1 MRRYL
6 QYLLIFA
13 VEMKKFLVLFITAVV
28 SVICSTGAKA
38 QILSSND
45 SIARF
50 DADSLRRAYDSGPYF
65 TFYKDNYFI
74 LGTALGY
81 KPTDENSN
89 VKFQIS
95 IQQKLTKSTLP
106 FNTYLYL
113 FYTQKCFWNVF
124 QNSLPMTDLN
134 FNPGIGL
141 ARPFFSTT
149 TGRYVG
155 KAFFLIEHESNGRD
169 GDASRSWNRISFGGN
184 ILIDNNLMVYSKFW
198 IPIIDGGN
206 NKDILKYCGIYNMG
220 FQVMNNSRR
229 FGASVLLTKRAD
241 WNPFNWNV
249 QLDVKYRVF
258 PRDNQYVFLQYYNGY
273 GEGLLAYKEFHSEI
287 RVGICL
293 SPTFF
298 SEF

>member
-1 MRRYL
+1 MNSVRMFF
-6 QYLLIFA
+6 LLITLLLGA
-13 VEMKKFLVLFITAVV
+13 VAGRV
-28 SVICSTGAKA
+28 GA

-45 SIARF
+45 TVSRF

-74 LGTALGY
+74 FGTTLGY
-81 KPTDENSN
+81 RPTRENSN

-95 IQQKLTKSTLP
+95 IRQKLTKSTLP
-106 FNTYLYL
+106 FHTYLYL
-113 FYTQKCFWNVF
+113 FYTQKCFWNVLE
-124 QNSLPMTDLN
+124 NSMPMTDLN

-155 KAFFLIEHESNGRD
+155 QGFFLIEHESNGRD
-169 GDASRSWNRISFGGN
+169 GDASRSWNRIAVGGN
-184 ILIDNNLMVYSKFW
+184 ILIDNNINVYAKFW

-206 NKDILKYCGIYNMG
+206 NKDILKYSGIYQMG
-220 FQVMNNSRR
+220 LQYMDSKRR
-229 FGASVLLTKRAD
+229 FGASACLTKRAD
-241 WNPFNWNV
+241 WNPFNWNA
-249 QLDVKYRVF
+249 QIDIKYRILE
-258 PRDNQYVFLQYYNGY
+258 RDNQYLFLQYYNGY
-273 GEGLLAYKEFHSEI
+273 GEGLLAYKEFHSQI

-298 SEF
+298 SEY

>member
-1 MRRYL
+1 
-6 QYLLIFA
+6 
-13 VEMKKFLVLFITAVV
+13 MKRLVLLLTV
-28 SVICSTGAKA
+28 
-38 QILSSND
+38 ILSLLGFDVRGQIIARND
-45 SIARF
+45 SIARY
-50 DADSLRRAYDSGPYF
+50 DADSLRREYDSGPYF
-65 TFYKDNYFI
+65 SFYKDNYFV
-74 LGTALGY
+74 LGTALGF

-95 IQQKLTKSTLP
+95 IQQKLTRSTLP

-134 FNPGIGL
+134 FNPGIGV

-155 KAFFLIEHESNGRD
+155 KLFFLIEHESNGRD
-169 GDASRSWNRISFGGN
+169 GDASRSWNRISLGGN
-184 ILIDNNLMVYSKFW
+184 IFIDKNIMVSAKFW

-206 NKDILKYCGIYNMG
+206 NKDILKYCGIYNMAV
-220 FQVMNNSRR
+220 QVMSDNRR
-229 FGASVLLTKRAD
+229 LGGSLLLTKRAG

-249 QLDVKYRVF
+249 QLDVKFRIF
-258 PRDNQYVFLQYYNGY
+258 PHDNQYLFLQYYNGY

-287 RVGICL
+287 RLGICL
-293 SPTFF
+293 SPSFF

>member
-1 MRRYL
+1 MKR
-6 QYLLIFA
+6 LL
-13 VEMKKFLVLFITAVV
+13 FLLTFLMTL
-28 SVICSTGAKA
+28 GALGVRG
-38 QILSSND
+38 QIIARND
-45 SIARF
+45 SIAVF
-50 DADSLRRAYDSGPYF
+50 DADSLRREYDNGPYF

-81 KPTDENSN
+81 KPTAENSN

-134 FNPGIGL
+134 FNPGIGV

-169 GDASRSWNRISFGGN
+169 GDASRSWNRISFGGSIFIDKN
-184 ILIDNNLMVYSKFW
+184 IMVYSKFW
-198 IPIIDGGN
+198 IPIIDGQN
-206 NKDILKYCGIYNMG
+206 NKDILSYCGI
-220 FQVMNNSRR
+220 FQTAVQVMSDNRR
-229 FGASVLLTKRAD
+229 FGASLLLTKRRG
-241 WNPFNWNV
+241 WNPFNWNT
-249 QLDVKYRVF
+249 QLDIKYRIF
-258 PRDNQYVFLQYYNGY
+258 PRDNQYLFLQYYNGY

-298 SEF
+298 SEY

>member
-1 MRRYL
+1 MRRL
-6 QYLLIFA
+6 
-13 VEMKKFLVLFITAVV
+13 LFIITLLLLAGTGTA
-28 SVICSTGAKA
+28 TA
-38 QILSSND
+38 QVLSFND
-45 SIARF
+45 SISRF
-50 DADSLRRAYDSGPYF
+50 DADSLRMAYDKGPYF

-81 KPTDENSN
+81 KPTNENSN

-106 FNTYLYL
+106 FHTYLYL

-149 TGRYVG
+149 TGRYIG

-184 ILIDNNLMVYSKFW
+184 ILVDNNIMVYAKFW
-198 IPIIDGGN
+198 IPIIDGSN
-206 NKDILKYCGIYNMG
+206 NRDILKYCGIYQMG
-220 FQVMNNSRR
+220 FQVMDNKRR
-229 FGASVLLTKRAD
+229 LGASMLLIKRAS
-241 WNPFNWNV
+241 WNPFNWNM
-249 QLDVKYRVF
+249 QLDIKFRIWE
-258 PRDNQYVFLQYYNGY
+258 RDNQYLFLQYYNGY

-287 RVGICL
+287 RMGICL

-298 SEF
+298 SEY

>member
-1 MRRYL
+1 MRRL
-6 QYLLIFA
+6 
-13 VEMKKFLVLFITAVV
+13 LFIIALLLLAGTGTA
-28 SVICSTGAKA
+28 TA
-38 QILSSND
+38 QILSRND
-45 SIARF
+45 SISRF
-50 DADSLRRAYDSGPYF
+50 DADSLRMAYDKGPYF

-81 KPTDENSN
+81 KPTNENSN

-106 FNTYLYL
+106 FHTYLYL
-113 FYTQKCFWNVF
+113 FYSQKCFWNVF

-184 ILIDNNLMVYSKFW
+184 ILVDNNIMVYAKFW
-198 IPIIDGGN
+198 IPIIDGSN
-206 NKDILKYCGIYNMG
+206 NRDILKYCGIYHMG
-220 FQVMNNSRR
+220 FQVMDNKRR
-229 FGASVLLTKRAD
+229 IGASMLLTKRAD
-241 WNPFNWNV
+241 WNPFNWNT
-249 QLDVKYRVF
+249 QLEIKFRIWE
-258 PRDNQYVFLQYYNGY
+258 RDNQYLFLQYYNGY

-287 RVGICL
+287 RMGICL

-298 SEF
+298 SEY